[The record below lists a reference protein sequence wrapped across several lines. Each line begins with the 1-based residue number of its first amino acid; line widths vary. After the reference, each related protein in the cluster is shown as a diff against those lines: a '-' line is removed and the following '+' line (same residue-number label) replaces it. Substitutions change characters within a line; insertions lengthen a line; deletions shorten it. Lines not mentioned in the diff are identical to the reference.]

1 MYGTDRIC
9 TVRGGGG
16 CGHAAHLAQTDSSHR
31 ASSLEQEQQYLR
43 LQLQQQAEQHR
54 RNAQEDILAGK
65 WVQSTPEAVGP
76 PQQGAEASPQLNSP
90 MINALL
96 QQWAKGDSVKI
107 QKLQSWAR
115 WVIGGRDLT
124 QHALNNAVELK
135 RLEPQVSPPTES
147 SY

>member
-1 MYGTDRIC
+1 MPYVFGLTIFAVIFSIGEAKDPDKK
-9 TVRGGGG
+9 
-16 CGHAAHLAQTDSSHR
+16 LAQIPFLTKGD
-31 ASSLEQEQQYLR
+31 
-43 LQLQQQAEQHR
+43 
-54 RNAQEDILAGK
+54 
-65 WVQSTPEAVGP
+65 VGNRI
-76 PQQGAEASPQLNSP
+76 Q
-90 MINALL
+90 I
-96 QQWAKGDSVKI
+96 KGDSVKI